1 MAFEI
6 RILAEVRNLNP
17 VSEDGF
23 SLAGDDAGV
32 LIRCDKSATIAVDT
46 DASLSDV
53 FVLSAAQ
60 AAAMGDEVLTE
71 VKTQLGIVERNARRE
86 ETT

>member
-17 VSEDGF
+17 LADDGGSLISE
-23 SLAGDDAGV
+23 DAGV

-46 DASLSDV
+46 EATIGDI
-53 FVLSAAQ
+53 FVLAAAQ
-60 AAAMGDEVLTE
+60 TGAMGDEVLTE
-71 VKTQLGIVERNARRE
+71 MRIQLGIVERNARRQE
-86 ETT
+86 